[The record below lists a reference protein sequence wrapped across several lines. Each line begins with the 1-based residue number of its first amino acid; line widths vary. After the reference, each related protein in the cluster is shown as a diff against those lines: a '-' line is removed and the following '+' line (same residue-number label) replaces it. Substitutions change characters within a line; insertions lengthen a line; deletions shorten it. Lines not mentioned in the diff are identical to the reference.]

1 MALLAMLPSLDDE
14 VIAHVLRRYPLR
26 EPRVVERMDA
36 SVRNDNFLVED
47 ADARRYVLR
56 RYRRN
61 PDGRRMRFQLAFQQ
75 QLYRFGYPTSEII
88 QSNAGGMLVEAQAG
102 RWVLFTYVEGTQ
114 YDFGRPEQTAEA
126 GRRLA
131 KFHTITAPIDL
142 QEVVLDINPQVRRWW
157 THGEEELAALEAMF
171 RDDGVEKELDFLRGW
186 HADLLNKWPLAR
198 LDALP
203 TGWVHSDF
211 HGRNMVFVGDELR
224 GLFDF
229 DPLHRGFFVEDVAH
243 ALFMFGREFRGSTRI
258 CPDAAQR
265 FLGAYQSV
273 RPLAPEE
280 RAALPMM
287 AALVWAPIAPYH
299 ELLRRDGEDA
309 LGFFRHYVTLMRELQ
324 AEMER
329 LAPLLSL

>member
-1 MALLAMLPSLDDE
+1 MALRAMLPSLDDE
-14 VIAHVLRRYPLR
+14 VIARVLAEYPLR
-26 EPRVVERMDA
+26 EPRLIERMDA

-47 ADARRYVLR
+47 GAGRRYVLR
-56 RYRRN
+56 HYRRN

-75 QLYRFGYPTSEII
+75 QLYGLGYPTSEII
-88 QSNAGGMLVEAQAG
+88 PSNAGGLVVEAETG
-102 RWVLFTYVEGTQ
+102 PWVLFSYVEGNE
-114 YDFGRPEQTAEA
+114 YDFANMGQVSEA

-131 KFHTITAPIDL
+131 EFHTITAPIDL

-186 HADLLNKWPLAR
+186 HADLLNEWPLAR

-203 TGWVHSDF
+203 AGWVHSDF

-229 DPLHRGFFVEDVAH
+229 DPLHRGFWVEDVAH

-258 CPDAAQR
+258 RPDAAQR
-265 FLGAYQSV
+265 FLDAYESV
-273 RPLAPEE
+273 RRLAAEE
-280 RAALPMM
+280 REALPMM
-287 AALVWAPIAPYH
+287 AVLVWAPTAAYQ
-299 ELLRRDGEDA
+299 ELHRRDGEDTVA
-309 LGFFRHYVTLMRELQ
+309 WFRRYVVLMRELQ
-324 AEMER
+324 SEMGR
-329 LAPLLSL
+329 LVSSLAL